1 MSERH
6 QRPCVLV
13 FAGHDPS
20 GGAGIQADIEA
31 IAAQGAHAVPIITAL
46 TVQDNN
52 RVHAIYPVSTEI
64 LREQFDAV
72 FAQLPIA
79 AIKLGIVG
87 SFDNANLI
95 ADCIARL
102 RQRQPEIF
110 VVVDPVLASGHGD
123 ALAIQDPLHALRPLL
138 AYATL
143 LTPNLPELARL
154 IRVEDSDSN
163 EDQKAEILCRQFSCD
178 VLLKGGHAQGEL
190 VSNHWFQRQSAPTLS
205 IQKTSWHWPRLHG
218 EFHGSGCTLAA
229 AIAGRFA
236 LGDNAPRALSL
247 AQDYVQQ
254 CLRNAYAI
262 ASGQAIPSRSLFQGA
277 V

>member
-1 MSERH
+1 MSEHH

-52 RVHAIYPVSTEI
+52 RVHAVYPVSTTI

-87 SFDNANLI
+87 SYDNAILI
-95 ADCIARL
+95 ADCIAKI
-102 RQRQPEIF
+102 RQRLPDLC

-123 ALAIQDPLHALRPLL
+123 ALSVQDPLFALRPLL
-138 AYATL
+138 ACATL

-154 IRVEDSDSN
+154 VPNEASDSN
-163 EDQKAEILCRQFSCD
+163 EDQRAKTLCHQFSCD
-178 VLLKGGHAQGEL
+178 VLLKGGHAHGDV

-205 IQKTSWHWPRLHG
+205 IQKTSWDWPRLDG

-236 LGDNAPRALSL
+236 LGHNAPRALSL

-254 CLRNAYAI
+254 CLRKAYAI
-262 ASGQAIPSRSLFQGA
+262 APGQAIPSRSLFQGA

>member
-1 MSERH
+1 MIERH

-31 IAAQGAHAVPIITAL
+31 IAAQGAHAVPIITAF

-52 RVHAIYPVSTEI
+52 RVHVVYPVSTEI
-64 LREQFDAV
+64 LREQFDVV

-79 AIKLGIVG
+79 SIKLGIVG
-87 SFDNANLI
+87 TYDNALMI
-95 ADCIARL
+95 ADCIGRI
-102 RQRQPEIF
+102 RQKQPAIS

-123 ALAIQDPLHALRPLL
+123 ALAIQDPLHVLRPVL
-138 AYATL
+138 ACATL
-143 LTPNLPELARL
+143 LTPNLPELVRL
-154 IRVEDSDSN
+154 IPGDASANN
-163 EDQKAEILCRQFSCD
+163 EDQRAEILCQQFSCD
-178 VLLKGGHAQGEL
+178 VLLKGGHGRGDV
-190 VSNHWFQRQSAPTLS
+190 VSNHWFQRQFAPTLS

-247 AQDYVQQ
+247 AQDYAQQ
-254 CLRNAYAI
+254 CLRDAYAI
-262 ASGQAIPSRSLFQGA
+262 APGQTIPSRSLFQGA

>member
-1 MSERH
+1 MSERY

-31 IAAQGAHAVPIITAL
+31 IAAQGAHALPIITAL

-64 LREQFDAV
+64 LRHQFDAV

-87 SFDNANLI
+87 SYDNAILI
-95 ADCIARL
+95 ADCITKI
-102 RQRQPEIF
+102 RQRQPDLC

-123 ALAIQDPLHALRPLL
+123 ALSVQDPLQVLQPVL
-138 AYATL
+138 ACATL

-154 IRVEDSDSN
+154 IPRDVIDSN
-163 EDQKAEILCRQFSCD
+163 EDQRAEILCNQFSCD
-178 VLLKGGHAQGEL
+178 VLLKGGHAHGDV

-205 IQKTSWHWPRLHG
+205 IHKTSWHWPRLHG

-229 AIAGRFA
+229 AIAGQFA
-236 LGDNAPRALSL
+236 RGNNASSALSL

>member
-1 MSERH
+1 MSNRSH
-6 QRPCVLV
+6 RPCVLV

-52 RVHAIYPVSTEI
+52 RVHAVYPVSATI

-72 FAQLPIA
+72 FAQMPIA

-87 SFDNANLI
+87 SYDNAILI
-95 ADCIARL
+95 ADCIAKIQ
-102 RQRQPEIF
+102 QRQPDLC

-123 ALAIQDPLHALRPLL
+123 ALAVQDPLHALRPVLP
-138 AYATL
+138 YATL

-154 IRVEDSDSN
+154 VPGDASDSN
-163 EDQKAEILCRQFSCD
+163 EDQRAEILCHQFSCD
-178 VLLKGGHAQGEL
+178 VLLKGGHAHGDV
-190 VSNHWFQRQSAPTLS
+190 VSNHWFQRQFAPTLS
-205 IQKTSWHWPRLHG
+205 IQKTSWHWPRVNG

-229 AIAGRFA
+229 AIAARFA
-236 LGDNAPRALSL
+236 LGHNAAHALSL
-247 AQDYVQQ
+247 AQDYVQR
-254 CLRNAYAI
+254 CLRDGFVI
-262 ASGQAIPSRSLFQGA
+262 APGQAIPSRLLFQEA